1 MNCISISNTVISASL
16 HKIPFISLF
25 IYTVLDRNIVM
36 SDILKAVAIVGIFM
50 LIDYESVKLKTE
62 IVNVIV

>member
-1 MNCISISNTVISASL
+1 
-16 HKIPFISLF
+16 
-25 IYTVLDRNIVM
+25 M